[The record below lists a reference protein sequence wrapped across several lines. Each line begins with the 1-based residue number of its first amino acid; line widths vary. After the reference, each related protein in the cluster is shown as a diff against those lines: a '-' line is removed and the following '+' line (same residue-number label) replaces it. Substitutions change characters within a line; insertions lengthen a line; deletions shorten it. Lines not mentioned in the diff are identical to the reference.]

1 MQKKILSEVLLDF
14 YAISSVVHWQIYAAL
29 RVSASSVWEPA
40 GVERWYLSW
49 SWCSCTLGRPL
60 GNLEQSRAQ
69 IWQCSQLSH
78 LNPPLVL
85 KFNAKHLC
93 KKENNLG
100 WDTCPV
106 LQFNEDFL
114 SESFTFLCSCS
125 THLYLAHALD
135 LLSVYMSVL
144 FFSASS
150 YSSLPLT
157 LPLIHSFP
165 PPTHIHNFSS
175 PPPLALQNHCLKL
188 YKTLGLKPEK
198 T

>member
-1 MQKKILSEVLLDF
+1 MQKKFLSEVLLDF

-49 SWCSCTLGRPL
+49 SWCSCTLGHPL

-100 WDTCPV
+100 WDMPSAAIQWRLPLWKLYFPLQLLHTSLFGTCLRSLKCVHVSFV
-106 LQFNEDFL
+106 LFSQF
-114 SESFTFLCSCS
+114 
-125 THLYLAHALD
+125 
-135 LLSVYMSVL
+135 L
-144 FFSASS
+144 FFSALNTSS
-150 YSSLPLT
+150 HPLFSPSHPHPQLLLSPTSGITEPLPQT
-157 LPLIHSFP
+157 I
-165 PPTHIHNFSS
+165 
-175 PPPLALQNHCLKL
+175 
-188 YKTLGLKPEK
+188 
-198 T
+198 